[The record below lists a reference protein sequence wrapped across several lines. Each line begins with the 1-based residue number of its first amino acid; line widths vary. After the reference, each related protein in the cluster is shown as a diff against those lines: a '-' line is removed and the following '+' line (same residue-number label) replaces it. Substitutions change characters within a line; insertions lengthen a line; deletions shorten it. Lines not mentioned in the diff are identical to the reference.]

1 MGIAHLGKN
10 PYVQQ
15 QICQA
20 VDRAFPKRKS
30 PIGFSTGCDFGEEC

>member
-1 MGIAHLGKN
+1 MDIGHLGKN

-20 VDRAFPKRKS
+20 VDRVFPKRKS